1 MAKKVNPDPVVTE
14 QAGENA
20 VKAAEADVVA
30 IQPEASPEVKK
41 VAEFPVPSAADEQV
55 MQILKVY
62 PNYESLYVDR
72 HGSAY
77 VPDTPAILRKEAV
90 LYKNPFY
97 KTSKTKE

>member
-14 QAGENA
+14 QAGENT
-20 VKAAEADVVA
+20 VKAAEADAVA
-30 IQPEASPEVKK
+30 VQPEAKK
-41 VAEFPVPSAADEQV
+41 VVESPVPPAADEQV